1 MSASSCAAR
10 LPGSR
15 IACRPV
21 PAPFRLPAAWL
32 ALVAAPAFAAHPLQT
47 EDTGTQG
54 TGQVEIEDGL
64 QRAVTAGA
72 SVATWQPQVSVG
84 LAETVDA
91 IVQPSWVSMRA
102 AGTPG
107 ECGEGD
113 ANLDAKWRFAEGG
126 AWSLAVRAG
135 LELPTAQ
142 RGLGLPRGHAGQHAL
157 LALTWDAAS
166 TLLHLNLRTLLNG
179 SQLTSNLLSSY
190 SGSLLSGLP
199 GCLLGNLLKCLLSG
213 LPSGILNHLSQCILI
228 NWWSRGW
235 RNCGLLMLIYI
246 VSNNSGSLG
255 TCGSSP
261 GRHLKGK
268 RNVNLC

>member
-166 TLLHLNLRTLLNG
+166 TLLHLNLRTMQNLLTLLNCSHLFG
-179 SQLTSNLLSSY
+179 NLLSSY
-190 SGSLLSGLP
+190 SGILLGSLLD
-199 GCLLGNLLKCLLSG
+199 CLLCS
-213 LPSGILNHLSQCILI
+213 LPSRILNHLSQSILI
-228 NWWSRGW
+228 NRRSRLL
-235 RNCGLLMLIYI
+235 RNYGLDMLILSLSSY
-246 VSNNSGSLG
+246 SGSLS
-255 TCGSSP
+255 TNNSLP
-261 GRHLKGK
+261 GRHLSNEEKWYI
-268 RNVNLC
+268 

>member
-1 MSASSCAAR
+1 M
-10 LPGSR
+10 
-15 IACRPV
+15 

-166 TLLHLNLRTLLNG
+166 TLLHLNLGVSHAPADAGARATLGHASAAVMGRLDARTVLALDAG
-179 SQLTSNLLSSY
+179 VDQD
-190 SGSLLSGLP
+190 P
-199 GCLLGNLLKCLLSG
+199 
-213 LPSGILNHLSQCILI
+213 
-228 NWWSRGW
+228 
-235 RNCGLLMLIYI
+235 
-246 VSNNSGSLG
+246 V
-255 TCGSSP
+255 P
-261 GRHLKGK
+261 GRRAWLASALGGVIITVRPGLDLDAGYRLVAHAGPGTRDWLAGVTW
-268 RNVNLC
+268 RFGL